1 MKRKAAVLNF
11 ALMLSSFNKRIEGV
25 FYGWWL
31 VLLSGF
37 VMMLAHV
44 PLFHAMGV
52 WAVALEREFGW
63 TRTQLGLALTFTRI
77 EGGLMGPVEGYL
89 VDRLGARRMVMIGL
103 LVLAA
108 GFLLFSQVNSLWLFY
123 LSYVVMAVGQ
133 GFGGWLSLMTMLN
146 NWFVRKRATAI
157 GWANVGSRLGA
168 LILVPAIAWAI
179 DPDDPQVGWRTT
191 AMLLGL
197 FTLIVAIPVSS
208 LIRNRPQEYGLL
220 PDGAP
225 TTPQPTQPVSASGQ
239 AEEKGVLTKTAVP
252 TDYTTSQ
259 ALRTSAFW
267 FIAFGHGFTSMVI
280 IAIMAHLGLLIVD
293 AGFDVPTVAWVV
305 AIYTAV
311 AMVAQ
316 VVGGYIGDRIP
327 KRVALFIFSTFQS
340 VGVVA
345 LTYATTIGGLVLFAF
360 LFGLGFGGRNPLTVA
375 IRGDYFGQAAFGK
388 ILGLSTVPMN
398 ILMLFAAPFAGWM
411 RDTRGNYEVAF
422 LILAGCSFLGGVCF
436 LLAKRPV
443 LAPIAS
449 DPCVIAHS

>member
-1 MKRKAAVLNF
+1 
-11 ALMLSSFNKRIEGV
+11 
-25 FYGWWL
+25 
-31 VLLSGF
+31 
-37 VMMLAHV
+37 MMLAHV

-52 WAVALEREFGW
+52 WAIALEREFGW

-103 LVLAA
+103 LVLSA

-123 LSYVVMAVGQ
+123 LSYVIMAVGQ

-146 NWFVRKRATAI
+146 NWFIRQRATAI

-179 DPDDPQVGWRTT
+179 DPDDPQLGWRTT
-191 AMLLGL
+191 AMLLGI

-208 LIRNRPQEYGLL
+208 LLRNRPQEYGLL

-225 TTPQPTQPVSASGQ
+225 MPSQPTQPVLEPGQ
-239 AEEKGVLTKTAVP
+239 TEEKGTQTNPTVP
-252 TDYTTSQ
+252 IDYTTSQ

-305 AIYTAV
+305 SIYTAV

-316 VVGGYIGDRIP
+316 VVGGYLGDRIP
-327 KRVALFIFSTFQS
+327 KRIALFIFSTLQ
-340 VGVVA
+340 V
-345 LTYATTIGGLVLFAF
+345 
-360 LFGLGFGGRNPLTVA
+360 
-375 IRGDYFGQAAFGK
+375 
-388 ILGLSTVPMN
+388 
-398 ILMLFAAPFAGWM
+398 
-411 RDTRGNYEVAF
+411 
-422 LILAGCSFLGGVCF
+422 
-436 LLAKRPV
+436 
-443 LAPIAS
+443 
-449 DPCVIAHS
+449 

>member
-1 MKRKAAVLNF
+1 MSLASPFSFLRKRT
-11 ALMLSSFNKRIEGV
+11 EGV

-31 VLLSGF
+31 VAVSGF
-37 VMMLAHV
+37 IMLLANV

-77 EGGLMGPVEGYL
+77 EGGLMGPLEGYL
-89 VDRLGARRMVMIGL
+89 ADRLGTRRMIMIGL
-103 LVLAA
+103 LVLSC
-108 GFLLFSQVNSLWLFY
+108 GFLMFSQVENLWMFY

-133 GFGGWLSLMTMLN
+133 GFGGWLPLMTMLN
-146 NWFVRKRATAI
+146 HWFTRRRAIAI

-168 LILVPAIAWAI
+168 LILVPVIAWAI
-179 DPDDPQVGWRTT
+179 DPDDPQLGWRAT
-191 AMLLGL
+191 AMILGL
-197 FTLIVAIPVSS
+197 FTLIVAIPLSR
-208 LIRNRPQEYGLL
+208 LIRDRPQEYGLL
-220 PDGAP
+220 PDGEQPVTQPETAAP
-225 TTPQPTQPVSASGQ
+225 IGGEPQPQAVASQ
-239 AEEKGVLTKTAVP
+239 ADHTV
-252 TDYTTSQ
+252 SQ
-259 ALRTSAFW
+259 ALRTPAFW
-267 FIAFGHGFTSMVI
+267 LIAFGHGFTSMVI
-280 IAIMAHLGLLIVD
+280 IAIMTHLGLLIVD

-316 VVGGYIGDRIP
+316 LVGGYLGDRIP
-327 KRVALFIFSTFQS
+327 KRIALFLFSTLQA

-345 LTYATTIGGLVLFAF
+345 LTYATTISGLVLFAF
-360 LFGLGFGGRNPLTVA
+360 LFGMGFGGRNPLTVA

-398 ILMLFAAPFAGWM
+398 ILMLVAAPFAGWM
-411 RDTRGNYEVAF
+411 RDTRGNYEAAF

-443 LAPIAS
+443 LVSVVAEGRSVAEAS
-449 DPCVIAHS
+449 S

>member
-1 MKRKAAVLNF
+1 MSSATLFSSLSKRTG
-11 ALMLSSFNKRIEGV
+11 GV

-31 VLLSGF
+31 VGLSGF
-37 VMMLAHV
+37 IMMLAHV

-103 LVLAA
+103 LVLSA
-108 GFLLFSQVNSLWLFY
+108 GFMLFSQVNSLWLFY

-146 NWFVRKRATAI
+146 NWFIRQRATAI

-179 DPDDPQVGWRTT
+179 DPDDPQLGWRTT
-191 AMLLGL
+191 AMLLGI
-197 FTLIVAIPVSS
+197 FTFIVAIPASS

-220 PDGAP
+220 PDGEP
-225 TTPQPTQPVSASGQ
+225 MPSQPVQAALEPGQ
-239 AEEKGVLTKTAVP
+239 TGEQDVQATPTVP
-252 TDYTTSQ
+252 TDYTAAQ

-327 KRVALFIFSTFQS
+327 IRIALFIFSTLQS
-340 VGVVA
+340 AGVVA
-345 LTYATTIGGLVLFAF
+345 LTYATTIPGLVLFAF

-398 ILMLFAAPFAGWM
+398 ILMLVAAPFAGWM
-411 RDTRGNYEVAF
+411 RDTRGNYEMAF
-422 LILAGCSFLGGVCF
+422 LILAAFSFLGGVCF
-436 LLAKRPV
+436 LFAKRPV
-443 LAPIAS
+443 LAPVIPEVSGVAEAS
-449 DPCVIAHS
+449 S